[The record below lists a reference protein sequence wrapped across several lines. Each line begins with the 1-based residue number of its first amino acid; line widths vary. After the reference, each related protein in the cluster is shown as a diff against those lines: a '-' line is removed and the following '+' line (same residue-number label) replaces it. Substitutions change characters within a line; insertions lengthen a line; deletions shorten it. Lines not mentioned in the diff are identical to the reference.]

1 MRGAGIDGG
10 AAGHAHRCG
19 CGRGLRSGLQ
29 QRVSAALPVAPHQHR
44 AAAGRP
50 RGADAAAALQLNAVA
65 LQADVAAFAR
75 CLGAAGIQGSRILHT
90 RAARQ
95 HNAPALLLKTSGFH
109 RATVFHHAADQA
121 VHRLRADD
129 DQAARGLYGQAV
141 VHQGLNLAGRDAQ
154 AGQAVVAVELQVKG
168 FASGHGHGA
177 HVRDDGTLVAHLRGE
192 QGDVA
197 AQCGLELAF
206 VDHAGGAVV
215 ALKPVFA
222 RHEVGIA
229 NAMCGRDQTAHIDAR
244 IFAKKHARRV
254 GEDDLAV
261 GRDLAKDLAGV
272 VAEHTVERDA
282 AGTGLYKLH
291 LGVFAHIEALPID
304 GRAVGALLDEHIR
317 TRLPNACL
325 TRADL
330 SARGQGGGWWC
341 RLGVGALRQKT
352 PQNCSNG

>member
-44 AAAGRP
+44 AATRGAG
-50 RGADAAAALQLNAVA
+50 GADAAAALQVNAVA

-75 CLGAAGIQGSRILHT
+75 GLGAAGIQSARILHT

-95 HNAPALLLKTSGFH
+95 HNASALLLKTRGFD

-177 HVRDDGTLVAHLRGE
+177 HVRDDGTLVAHLRCE
-192 QGDVA
+192 QGNVA

-254 GEDDLAV
+254 AEDDLAV
-261 GRDLAKDLAGV
+261 G
-272 VAEHTVERDA
+272 
-282 AGTGLYKLH
+282 
-291 LGVFAHIEALPID
+291 
-304 GRAVGALLDEHIR
+304 
-317 TRLPNACL
+317 
-325 TRADL
+325 
-330 SARGQGGGWWC
+330 
-341 RLGVGALRQKT
+341 
-352 PQNCSNG
+352 